1 MKSGIKGKTS
11 TIGGTRSFLPT
22 RGKLPLAAAL
32 MAFITLAC
40 TRPPEAVYPSGD
52 AGETTASTPSSASM
66 AGPKPTPPI
75 ATEDPEIDV
84 ESWFAERV
92 EDTSKHAAIL
102 ASLYPG
108 RTMARLNP
116 DTPLNPASLVKLATS
131 LAALKKL
138 SAAHRFEVGVY
149 ADGQLQENGTFN
161 GDLYF
166 SGGTPS
172 FDQASAEMIRD
183 ELRRLGI
190 EKITG
195 TVYVSPGFGYRYSD
209 TPEHSAGLLSTHLFP
224 NRPPATAIAV
234 KPSGVEIFVLR
245 SQPLDRVLLF
255 QNTFSSNI
263 VAQRV
268 GDAIGGPGGLRRF
281 LIEELGLSPGA
292 VALEST
298 SGLGENAMTARDIF
312 AVLRELD
319 KELAR
324 QGLKPHDI
332 LPVAGVGRSTLNR
345 RLSDPAFAHAVA
357 GKTGTLSAADG
368 GVGMASL
375 AGYIDTS
382 KGERL
387 AFVLMDEGP
396 SFRLHA
402 EMQEQFLLD
411 VLAGRVVPKPLDI
424 ERPPDILS
432 RQDLEIEFRADV
444 PRTRRQSR

>member
-1 MKSGIKGKTS
+1 MKSGVKGKTS
-11 TIGGTRSFLPT
+11 AIGGSRLFLLT
-22 RGKLPLAAAL
+22 RGSLSLAIAL
-32 MAFITLAC
+32 AVSISLAC
-40 TRPPEAVYPSGD
+40 LSRPEARYSTGD
-52 AGETTASTPSSASM
+52 AAPSPASM
-66 AGPKPTPPI
+66 AAATPTPPI
-75 ATEDPEIDV
+75 AAEDPEIDV
-84 ESWFAERV
+84 ESWFAEHV
-92 EDTSKHAAIL
+92 EETRKHAAIV
-102 ASLYPG
+102 ATLYPG
-108 RTMARLNP
+108 RTIARLNP
-116 DTPLNPASLVKLATS
+116 DTPFNPASLIKLATS

-138 SAAHRFEVGVY
+138 GATHRFEVSVY
-149 ADGQLQENGTFN
+149 ADGQLQDNGTFS

-166 SGGTPS
+166 SGGSPS
-172 FDQASAEMIRD
+172 FDQASAEMIKN

-195 TVYVSPGFGYRYSD
+195 RVCVSHGFGYRYSD
-209 TPEHSAGLLSTHLFP
+209 SPEHSAGLLSTHLFP
-224 NRPPATAIAV
+224 NRPPATAIAA
-234 KPSGVEIFVLR
+234 KPSGIEIFVLR

-255 QNTFSSNI
+255 QNTFSSNV

-268 GDAIGGPGGLRRF
+268 GDAIGGPGALRRF
-281 LIEELGLSPGA
+281 LIEEVGVSPGA
-292 VALEST
+292 VGLEST

-345 RLSDPAFAHAVA
+345 RLRDPALANAVA

-375 AGYIDTS
+375 AGYIETS
-382 KGERL
+382 TGERL

-402 EMQEQFLLD
+402 EMQEKFLLY
-411 VLAGRVVPKPLDI
+411 VLGGRVVPRPLDI
-424 ERPPDILS
+424 ARPPDILS
-432 RQDLEIEFRADV
+432 RSALEIEYRAEL
-444 PRTRRQSR
+444 PRTSRPLR